1 MAINKTKVAQ
11 NAQKLV
17 QKGQFEKAI
26 KEYAT
31 LVKDDPKDLRSQL
44 KIAELHSKL
53 NRKDEAVKAFQK
65 VAEQYNKSGF
75 YAKAVAVLRQAIDV
89 DKENVKLYI
98 FLSELQEKLGMMRDA
113 VVQLNTAA
121 RLYQDAGKHDDAL
134 GIFERMKDLDPEDPS
149 VLARYGEALYHAGRQ
164 EEAVEIF
171 RSLIATLKAADSN
184 DDLVRFCER
193 ILVINPD
200 DADILREL
208 SRTYVRIGLANKA
221 LLKLKALFDR
231 NVIDAELYDL
241 LDRSYTLL
249 GKSEKALHAKV
260 EKAKYLHSQG
270 DTATACAVYEEVLL
284 EDPGNQ
290 EATSFLESQKPKAPA
305 AQKPPEPEPA
315 PKAAAS
321 EPTPAPVEKPA
332 SAPSHDSGSS
342 GSAYGTASK
351 QLSKFLTEAD
361 VYLKYGLRDKAIDQ
375 LEAVLDHDPNNVGAR
390 SRLVE
395 IYTDEHPVKAAEHLR
410 ALAEI
415 SEGLGEIEQA
425 QGYLER
431 ADGLAPEKSGG
442 ALDDELILGDE
453 PAQDEEEVVEEAD
466 VSIEDDVVVEAGE
479 DDLEVEVEVEVDEP
493 DDEAGEV
500 IVGAEAPGEA
510 DFGDLGSEL
519 DAELGDDFLD
529 SASPEEEGVSEAAAA
544 DAPDVQEQ
552 MDEADFYIQQG
563 IHAEAQAI
571 YETILASHPG
581 HAKAKEMLAWVQE
594 QQAASDDKPTE
605 AAAPSQTAEAGEA
618 HDADDEPLFDLA
630 AELESEL
637 DFGEEEPAT
646 PAEEEAPSFEDIF
659 TQFKKGVERELQD
672 DSSAHYDL
680 GIAYKEM
687 GLVPDAI
694 EEFKTAMA
702 DESRE
707 AECCTMIALCYQE
720 QGQQKEAISYYQRAI
735 ESKHST
741 PDIVLNTH
749 YELACLYEAV
759 EDTRNAVGHF
769 KKVIE
774 KDKNY
779 RDVSERIRALKARV
793 KSGKAYA

>member
-17 QKGQFEKAI
+17 QKGQFDKAI
-26 KEYAT
+26 KEYAL

-53 NRKDEAVKAFQK
+53 NRAGDAVQAFQK

-75 YAKAVAVLRQAIDV
+75 YAKAVAVLRQAIEV
-89 DKENVKLYI
+89 DKENVKLFL

-121 RLYQDAGKHDDAL
+121 RLYQDAGKHDEAL
-134 GIFERMKDLDPEDPS
+134 GVLERMKALDPEDPS

-164 EEAVEIF
+164 DEAVEIF
-171 RSLIATLKAADSN
+171 RSLIAALKSANNN

-231 NVIDAELYDL
+231 NVIDVELYDL
-241 LDRSYTLL
+241 LDQSYSAL
-249 GKSEKALHAKV
+249 GKSEKALHAKL
-260 EKAKYLHSQG
+260 EKAKYLIGQG
-270 DTATACAVYEEVLL
+270 DTDSARTVYEEVLKQ
-284 EDPGNQ
+284 EPGQ
-290 EATSFLESQKPKAPA
+290 AEAQAFLDQQKPKAA
-305 AQKPPEPEPA
+305 PA
-315 PKAAAS
+315 PKPPAEAKAPA
-321 EPTPAPVEKPA
+321 PTPPAEPKSTPVAKPA
-332 SAPSHDSGSS
+332 SKPSQESSTGSGS
-342 GSAYGTASK
+342 YGTSSK

-375 LEAVLDHDPNNVGAR
+375 LEAVLEHDPNNVGAR

-395 IYTDEHPVKAAEHLR
+395 IYTAEDPSKAAAHLR

-415 SEGLGEIEQA
+415 SEGLGELEQA
-425 QGYLER
+425 NGYLER
-431 ADGLAPEKSGG
+431 ADSLAPEAAGS
-442 ALDDELILGDE
+442 ALDDDIILGD
-453 PAQDEEEVVEEAD
+453 DDSSDDDDIFVDGD
-466 VSIEDDVVVEAGE
+466 VSVEGE
-479 DDLEVEVEVEVDEP
+479 DDDSLEVEVSVDVDE
-493 DDEAGEV
+493 DDVSDEV
-500 IVGAEAPGEA
+500 IVEAEDESVEEAGVVGEA

-519 DAELGDDFLD
+519 DAELGEDFLGSGD
-529 SASPEEEGVSEAAAA
+529 VEEEAEVSAASDAA
-544 DAPDVQEQ
+544 PPGVQEQ
-552 MDEADFYIQQG
+552 MDEADFYNQQG

-571 YETILASHPG
+571 YEAILAEHPG
-581 HAKAKEMLAWVQE
+581 HAEAKKMLAWVME
-594 QQAASDDKPTE
+594 QQGVSPDDS
-605 AAAPSQTAEAGEA
+605 AGAAEADGGG
-618 HDADDEPLFDLA
+618 DEPLFDLA

-646 PAEEEAPSFEDIF
+646 AAEEEAPSFEDIF
-659 TQFKKGVERELQD
+659 TQFKKGVERELKD
-672 DSSAHYDL
+672 DTGAHYDL

-687 GLVPDAI
+687 GLLPDAI
-694 EEFKTAMA
+694 SEFETAMVEPA
-702 DESRE
+702 RE
-707 AECCTMIALCYQE
+707 AECCTMIALCHQE
-720 QGQQKEAISYYQRAI
+720 QGNSKDAIEFYKRAI
-735 ESKHST
+735 DSPSST
-741 PDIVLNTH
+741 PDITLNTH

-774 KDKNY
+774 QDKNY

-793 KSGKAYA
+793 QSGKAFA